1 MRRFLVSLLI
11 FALAVATAP
20 PFVSAN
26 KNKPPG
32 TAFCDNGKTYTS
44 IGNGNSS
51 VNGAVLLVGVGP
63 VKTISLTL
71 TDPATG
77 EVVFSG
83 ESNYPKPANLH
94 CHGTVAGLDFVVDAY
109 AKRT

>member
-1 MRRFLVSLLI
+1 MRRFLVSLLLSAI
-11 FALAVATAP
+11 ALVAVPQFAG
-20 PFVSAN
+20 AN

-32 TAFCDNGKTYTS
+32 TAICDNGKTYTS
-44 IGNGNSS
+44 IGNGHSS

-83 ESNYPKPANLH
+83 ESNYPKPPNLH